1 MSELPYRWIIPSFD
15 EVFDFKGGTQP
26 PKDMFSDIHLAG
38 FVRILQIRD
47 YDSDDKAEYIRDE
60 TR

>member
-26 PKDMFSDIHLAG
+26 PKAMFSDIPQAG
-38 FVRILQIRD
+38 FVRLLQIRD
-47 YDSDDKAEYIRDE
+47 YESDDKAVYIRG
-60 TR
+60 R